1 MALANPRRFR
11 YTTMHTTPQGVV
23 SFVPAGKLAGCNST
37 ESKADMGS
45 YYLTETGYKRL
56 QEEIQRLD
64 KLIKGDIAREI
75 AAARGHGDLKEN
87 AEYAAAKEKQAQVAN
102 KLRQLQERFSGANV
116 VRKEELLP
124 ADTVTFGKRV
134 TIKNLES
141 GAERQCTILGEG
153 ETDSSKGIIAYQSP
167 LASALIGHK
176 QGEVVDVQLP
186 RGLTKFEI
194 LDVEFCEE
202 FLD

>member
-1 MALANPRRFR
+1 
-11 YTTMHTTPQGVV
+11 
-23 SFVPAGKLAGCNST
+23 
-37 ESKADMGS
+37 MGS

-56 QEEIQRLD
+56 KEEIERLD

-75 AAARGHGDLKEN
+75 ATARGHGDLKEN

-141 GAERQCTILGEG
+141 GSERQCTILGEG
-153 ETDSSKGIIAYQSP
+153 ETDPNKGIIAYQSP

-194 LDVEFCEE
+194 LGVEFCEE